1 MRESSDF
8 ELTDTEN
15 KTDEIREFLWKNI
28 CAGELQFLSEIKAL

>member
-15 KTDEIREFLWKNI
+15 KTDEIREFLWKTSAQESSN
-28 CAGELQFLSEIKAL
+28 FWVK